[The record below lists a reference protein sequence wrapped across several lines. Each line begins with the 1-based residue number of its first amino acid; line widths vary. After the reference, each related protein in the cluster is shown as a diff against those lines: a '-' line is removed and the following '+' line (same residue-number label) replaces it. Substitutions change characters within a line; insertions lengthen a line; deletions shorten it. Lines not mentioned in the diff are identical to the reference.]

1 MSKGLN
7 FVPTCNSIDK
17 AKLKTELEAFG
28 IMLRLKWHFRN
39 GNKDTHRAIFNSKS
53 KPHNKDAAI
62 ELNFSS
68 LEEKLMKV
76 EVPKD
81 KINNLINSERKA
93 LYDLQNDKSI
103 VIKSGDEG
111 SAVAV

>member
-1 MSKGLN
+1 
-7 FVPTCNSIDK
+7 
-17 AKLKTELEAFG
+17 
-28 IMLRLKWHFRN
+28 MLRLKQHFRN

-53 KPHNKDAAI
+53 KFSPHNKDAAI

-111 SAVAV
+111 SAVAVQDREDYVKEVEKQIGDKELY